1 MTPTTFEDRLLDEL
15 RAVGAAR
22 PAPITSTPARR
33 APRARLG
40 LAAGAVAATVAGI
53 LVASGGNSAT
63 PAYAVDRR
71 PDGSV
76 SVEINSLRDAA
87 GLQKKLRAAGI
98 PAVVNYTPMGKTC
111 REPRGRSATPG
122 TPGRDSM
129 KVGVRKDHSATFTIP
144 RGDLRPGQTLVITAS
159 TGGSATSIG
168 TAVLQGPIAPCKLVD
183 APPLPAGGGAGLNT
197 GGAKA
202 GATTHT
208 GP

>member
-1 MTPTTFEDRLLDEL
+1 
-15 RAVGAAR
+15 
-22 PAPITSTPARR
+22 
-33 APRARLG
+33 
-40 LAAGAVAATVAGI
+40 VAGI
-53 LVASGGNSAT
+53 IVASGGNGAT

-76 SVEINSLRDAA
+76 SVELNSLRDAA

-111 REPRGRSATPG
+111 REPRGRGVGPG
-122 TPGRDSM
+122 TPGRHSM
-129 KVGVRKDHSATFTIP
+129 KVGVRKDHLATFTIP

-183 APPLPAGGGAGLNT
+183 AAPLPAGGGPGLNT
-197 GGAKA
+197 GRAEA
-202 GATTHT
+202 GRSTHT